1 MSSLFKLEFK
11 GTYTKQLKEM
21 QRELKALPREAHKEF
36 VALTPID
43 RGNARRKTRLE
54 GGNTIN
60 ANYPYAQRL
69 NEGWSKQAP
78 RGMEEPWNTWL
89 QKRLDKIIGRKDG

>member
-1 MSSLFKLEFK
+1 MSVLIKMNFK
-11 GTYTKQLKEM
+11 GMYAKQLKEI
-21 QRELKALPREAHKEF
+21 QTELKALPKEAHKEF

-43 RGNARRKTRLE
+43 RGNARRKTKLE
-54 GGNTIN
+54 GNVIN

-78 RGMEEPWNTWL
+78 KGMEEPWNKWL
-89 QKRLDKIIGRKDG
+89 EKRLNKIIGRRDG

>member
-1 MSSLFKLEFK
+1 MLNISVAVKDGISKDL
-11 GTYTKQLKEM
+11 
-21 QRELKALPREAHKEF
+21 REKMRDLDNLPQEALLEF

-43 RGNARRKTRLE
+43 RGNARYNTRLV
-54 GGNTIN
+54 GDTIR

-78 RGMEEPWNTWL
+78 DGMEEPWNKWMDQRIKQIL
-89 QKRLDKIIGRKDG
+89 GK